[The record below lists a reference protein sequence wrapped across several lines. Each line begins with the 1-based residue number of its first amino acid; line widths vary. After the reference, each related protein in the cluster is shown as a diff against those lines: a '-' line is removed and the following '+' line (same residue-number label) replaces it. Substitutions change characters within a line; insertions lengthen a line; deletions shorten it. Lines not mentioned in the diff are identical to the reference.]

1 MRFISSQQ
9 PVSMNRIL
17 QSLIICLIIGMPL
30 LLDAQQSINP
40 GNPQKTII
48 QLSGIIRN
56 DSLQT
61 LPFAS
66 IVVPNRSQGT
76 VSDFW
81 GYFSIAVYPNDTVR
95 FSSIGYKSYSFVF
108 PTDFVDKEF
117 DLNIYLEED
126 TIFLSETVVFPWTSY
141 DQFLKAVVA
150 LELQDEEMERA
161 RKNIALMQKQI
172 FSQEYQVDASLNY
185 KYYMSEKANQAYT
198 AGQLPTISLLNPFAW
213 AQFFEA
219 LKSGLFSSKKKN

>member
-1 MRFISSQQ
+1 MK
-9 PVSMNRIL
+9 MNRKL
-17 QSLIICLIIGMPL
+17 QRLIIVLALSIPGAMY
-30 LLDAQQSINP
+30 AQQTTTPEILVKP
-40 GNPQKTII
+40 II
-48 QLSGIIRN
+48 QLSGIVKN

-61 LPFAS
+61 LPFVS
-66 IVVPNRSQGT
+66 IVVPNRNQGT

-95 FSSIGYKSYSFVF
+95 FSSVGYKTYFFIF
-108 PTDFVDKEF
+108 PEDFIDKEH
-117 DLNIYLEED
+117 DLNVYLEED
-126 TIFLSETVVFPWTSY
+126 TVFLSETVIFPWTSY

-219 LKSGLFSSKKKN
+219 LKSGLFSNKKKN

>member
-1 MRFISSQQ
+1 
-9 PVSMNRIL
+9 MNRIL
-17 QSLIICLIIGMPL
+17 FCLIISIFFGTFGIL
-30 LLDAQQSINP
+30 NAQTP
-40 GNPQKTII
+40 GNPGSQKKTII

-66 IVVPNRSQGT
+66 IVVPNRNQGT

-81 GYFSIAVYPNDTVR
+81 GYFSIAVYPEDTIR
-95 FSSIGYKSYSFVF
+95 FSSIGYKTYSFVF
-108 PTDFVDKEF
+108 PDDFIDKEF

-126 TIFLSETVVFPWTSY
+126 TVFLSETVVFPWTSY